1 MQRIAS
7 SAASHFSIEKMAPCP
22 LALALVATTTLA
34 LTSASA
40 APAAAALRQVGSPPA
55 SWTDAFPW
63 TRVPTMAWTGMWGPF
78 IRKNMTGT
86 GRLDDKVVRFLAENN
101 ELIVASGLEPKSTA
115 TCLEPKVKDLANR
128 VHAFNPN
135 ARVIV

>member
-1 MQRIAS
+1 
-7 SAASHFSIEKMAPCP
+7 MAPRV
-22 LALALVATTTLA
+22 LALALVATATLA
-34 LTSASA
+34 LASASA
-40 APAAAALRQVGSPPA
+40 APGAATSHSPPA
-55 SWTDAFPW
+55 SWTDTFPW

-115 TCLEPKVKDLANR
+115 TCLEPKVKDLADR